1 MEEDEEATAVTSAKD
16 PVAMPSSTPPTTL
29 NTVLPWVVGARLES
43 KARDTNGEHWFPVK
57 VLEVE
62 AGRVLVHY
70 MNWHSRHDEWI
81 PSNSP
86 RLRPASSTNSGKNS
100 RHNSG
105 KSSRH
110 SSGGNEVEPPVMP
123 ATVLQT
129 PHF

>member
-81 PSNSP
+81 PSKLGSGAQLVLLPLAVSP
-86 RLRPASSTNSGKNS
+86 TK
-100 RHNSG
+100 
-105 KSSRH
+105 
-110 SSGGNEVEPPVMP
+110 
-123 ATVLQT
+123 LQAGSFVKFT
-129 PHF
+129 RMQSISQLEKTGSAL